1 MYRKGQI
8 GRKSVKIMSISE
20 ITTLGIQ
27 SQLPDRR
34 IASEEVSIPLEAGSS
49 LQMSEGDVVTLNFA
63 DKQSFSDSYSE
74 AQFEG
79 GQTVQEISSVARAAS
94 TYSQVVEGD
103 LNKDELIAIQKLAAN
118 IKPIAEEFLSSD
130 PEGLDIEK
138 AIAVLT
144 DNQEV
149 TEEIAMELENTVI
162 ETLGLGSSSQANLDN
177 SVVLGVIS
185 AEVETSGVNV
195 DNIRQLPELASATVD
210 AELQK
215 QFQVLNESS
224 KELII
229 DSLNDLMRFFHEKVS
244 QVLEPLKHPVSLAT
258 GVEAQVSD
266 EAGLVEIKTLA

>member
-1 MYRKGQI
+1 M
-8 GRKSVKIMSISE
+8 SVSE

-34 IASEEVSIPLEAGSS
+34 IASEEVNVPLQAGSS

-63 DKQSFSDSYSE
+63 DKQSLSNSYSE
-74 AQFEG
+74 AQFED
-79 GQTVQEISSVARAAS
+79 GQTVQEISSVAQAAS

-103 LNKDELIAIQKLAAN
+103 LNEDELIAIQKLAASV
-118 IKPIAEEFLSSD
+118 KPIAKEFLSSD

-144 DNQEV
+144 GNQEV
-149 TEEIAMELENTVI
+149 TEEIAIELENTVI
-162 ETLGLGSSSQANLDN
+162 ETLGLEPSSQANLDN
-177 SVVLGVIS
+177 SVAPGAVSVE
-185 AEVETSGVNV
+185 AEILDVNV
-195 DNIRQLPELASATVD
+195 ENIRQFPELASATVN

-229 DSLNDLMRFFHEKVS
+229 NSLHDLMRFFHEKIS

-258 GVEAQVSD
+258 GGETQVPD
-266 EAGLVEIKTLA
+266 EVGPVEIRMQA

>member
-1 MYRKGQI
+1 M
-8 GRKSVKIMSISE
+8 SVSE

-34 IASEEVSIPLEAGSS
+34 IASEEVNVPLETGSS

-63 DKQSFSDSYSE
+63 GKQSLSNSYSE
-74 AQFEG
+74 AQFEE
-79 GQTVQEISSVARAAS
+79 GQTVQEISSVAQAAS

-103 LNKDELIAIQKLAAN
+103 LNEDELIAIQKLAAN
-118 IKPIAEEFLSSD
+118 IKPIAREFLSSD

-138 AIAVLT
+138 AVAVLT
-144 DNQEV
+144 GNQEV

-162 ETLGLGSSSQANLDN
+162 ETLGLKSFSQTNPGN
-177 SVVLGVIS
+177 SVAPDAVSVE
-185 AEVETSGVNV
+185 AEISGVNV
-195 DNIRQLPELASATVD
+195 ENIRQLPELASATVD

-224 KELII
+224 KALII
-229 DSLNDLMRFFHEKVS
+229 NSLRDLMRFFHEKIS

-258 GVEAQVSD
+258 GGETQVPD
-266 EAGLVEIKTLA
+266 EVGPVEIRMQA

>member
-1 MYRKGQI
+1 MP
-8 GRKSVKIMSISE
+8 VSE

-34 IASEEVSIPLEAGSS
+34 IASEEVSVPLEAGSS

-63 DKQSFSDSYSE
+63 GKQNLSNSHSE
-74 AQFEG
+74 AQFED
-79 GQTVQEISSVARAAS
+79 GQTVQEISSVAQAAS

-103 LNKDELIAIQKLAAN
+103 LNEDELIAIQKLAASV
-118 IKPIAEEFLSSD
+118 KPIAKEFLSSD

-144 DNQEV
+144 GNQEV
-149 TEEIAMELENTVI
+149 TEAIAIELENTVI
-162 ETLGLGSSSQANLDN
+162 ETLGLDPSSQANPDN
-177 SVVLGVIS
+177 SVAPGAVSVE
-185 AEVETSGVNV
+185 AEILDVNV
-195 DNIRQLPELASATVD
+195 ENIRQFPELASATVN

-229 DSLNDLMRFFHEKVS
+229 NSLHDLMRFFHEKIS
-244 QVLEPLKHPVSLAT
+244 QILEPLKHPVSLAT
-258 GVEAQVSD
+258 GGETQVPD
-266 EAGLVEIKTLA
+266 EVGPVGIRMQA